1 MEDKT
6 CSIGGNTVGVYV
18 WRRATFMTKWVNE
31 GIDRMN
37 VLNLVTG
44 KSKYLTD
51 FNFTAKTVDG
61 VDYEAREYWN
71 VRAIVVAEDG
81 AFYGLQ

>member
-1 MEDKT
+1 MDT
-6 CSIGGNTVGVYV
+6 QITPCHGRQNLQDGGNTVGVYV

-51 FNFTAKTVDG
+51 FN
-61 VDYEAREYWN
+61 
-71 VRAIVVAEDG
+71 
-81 AFYGLQ
+81 LQLRR